1 MGVYSDVLAPP
12 SFGFWFVAVVGAV
25 LTLGPVIWQFITEAN
40 SRQDYDDRGRAI
52 AKSRRDKRGA
62 IALGLFSALATLM
75 LIHLFGDQRV
85 FNWLYET
92 PDRANA
98 QGLTAL
104 LVPFGPVFWLL
115 ALVEVIVLFI
125 AVRGKNGGY
134 ALLSLFI
141 TLMAFQ
147 FITGVP
153 VFPAMVKNW
162 PWTVGLVIS
171 FVIIGIIWFLWKWDR
186 LANNHRERYD
196 VVLAAW
202 CKSVGIPS
210 DPSQQPDFSLQQKAD
225 FEAYFATHN
234 VDEHGLIEYQPKF
247 RDHKSELIG
256 WMMIWPMSMFESLL
270 FDLIVEIWNRIYE
283 RFGKVL
289 EKIMLR
295 RWKGTEGHML
305 TPQERAQL
313 AEAKKP
319 NPDIYSDSKIPPDD
333 NDK

>member
-1 MGVYSDVLAPP
+1 V
-12 SFGFWFVAVVGAV
+12 
-25 LTLGPVIWQFITEAN
+25 
-40 SRQDYDDRGRAI
+40 
-52 AKSRRDKRGA
+52 
-62 IALGLFSALATLM
+62 

-104 LVPFGPVFWLL
+104 LVPFGPVFWLM
-115 ALVEVIVLFI
+115 ALVEVVVLFI

-134 ALLSLFI
+134 ALLSVFL

-153 VFPAMVKNW
+153 VFPQIIKNW
-162 PWTVGLVIS
+162 PWAVGSVIG
-171 FVIIGIIWFLWKWDR
+171 FMVIGVFWLLWKWDR

-196 VVLAAW
+196 VVFAAW
-202 CKSVGIPS
+202 CKSVGIA
-210 DPSQQPDFSLQQKAD
+210 PDAAEYTIQQKFN
-225 FEAYFATHN
+225 FENYFASHN
-234 VDEHGLIEYQPKF
+234 TDEYGLIEYQPKF
-247 RDHKSELIG
+247 SDHKSELIG

-270 FDLIVEIWNRIYE
+270 FDLLVEIWNRIYE
-283 RFGKVL
+283 RLGKVL
-289 EKIMLR
+289 GRIMLR

-313 AEAKKP
+313 VDDNKP
-319 NPDIYSDSKIPPDD
+319 KVVIPPVGPAKPVQPEDD
-333 NDK
+333 EGMS